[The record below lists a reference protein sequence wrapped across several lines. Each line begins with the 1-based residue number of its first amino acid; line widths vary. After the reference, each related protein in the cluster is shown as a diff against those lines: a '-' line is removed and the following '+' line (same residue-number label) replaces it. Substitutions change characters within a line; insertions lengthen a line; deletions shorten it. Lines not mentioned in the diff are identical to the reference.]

1 MAVSLYQKKASLATI
16 GQELKRVNDEIA
28 EKAGDPSVGDDT
40 LNQLSQKADSL
51 EQRFNLLNGQVKSEE
66 KAAKQKMA
74 TNANANKISRDPKQK
89 VIDATAELVRS
100 TMANKAVSQ
109 DVLQVL
115 GDDDSTK
122 TGGQNILPITL
133 SNQIISEPFDDNPLR
148 QDEVVSSITNLI
160 LPRIA
165 YSIDDDD
172 FVADQAVSNELK
184 LKGDQV
190 SFGRFKT
197 KLKAAVSETILNGT
211 NTALVQYIQAA
222 LQSAL
227 ALKEKKVAFA
237 TTPKTGEEH
246 MSFYSDETSI
256 KKITGDTMFDA
267 ITQAAGDI
275 DDAFQSNIKVYMRRP
290 DYLAMIKELSNNSVT
305 LFGKAP
311 EEIIGYPARFI
322 ERASTPVVGNF
333 SFAQLNYEIDS
344 TLYEQWKDYDKGI
357 NYFGLT
363 AWFDHQIL
371 LASAFRQAVVSSK

>member
-28 EKAGDPSVGDDT
+28 EKAGDPAVGDDT

-184 LKGDQV
+184 LKGNQV

-237 TTPKTGEEH
+237 TAPKAGEEH
-246 MSFYSDETSI
+246 MSFYSDDTGI
-256 KKITGDTMFDA
+256 KKITGNTMFDA

-322 ERASTPVVGNF
+322 ERASIPVVGNF